1 MQITGNE
8 VKTMQEQIKMAEEKD
23 LTTDPNFEAEEETNE
38 KKEEPEKT
46 IMVPKVIDMDTY
58 FREHYSNR
66 ITEELNTLLV
76 DGDIASKIG
85 CEVVSERI
93 LPEECRIKD
102 MYYWRESR
110 DTVLIDV
117 TIRVELRV
125 RRNGETDTDFF

>member
-1 MQITGNE
+1 
-8 VKTMQEQIKMAEEKD
+8 MQEQIRMVEERD
-23 LTTDPNFEAEEETNE
+23 LINDPNSEAEEDTSE
-38 KKEEPEKT
+38 KEKEAAKT
-46 IMVPKVIDMDTY
+46 ILVPKVIDMDTY

-110 DTVLIDV
+110 DTVLTRTTDSRS
-117 TIRVELRV
+117 TISAERS
-125 RRNGETDTDFF
+125 RRSTSSRKPGSSRA